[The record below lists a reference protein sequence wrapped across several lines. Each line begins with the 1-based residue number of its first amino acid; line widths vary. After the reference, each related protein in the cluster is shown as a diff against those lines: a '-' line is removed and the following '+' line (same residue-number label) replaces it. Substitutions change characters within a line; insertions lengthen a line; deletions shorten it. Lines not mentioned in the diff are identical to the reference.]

1 MLKTLINKYNI
12 CKISFLSQVT
22 LEKKHLHLKYAFDI
36 NKYFIFRKW
45 NEIPNYDRR
54 ERGSNIVKKSKLASN
69 KL

>member
-36 NKYFIFRKW
+36 NKYFIFRK
-45 NEIPNYDRR
+45 
-54 ERGSNIVKKSKLASN
+54 
-69 KL
+69 